1 MLGTTS
7 DDGKCPTL
15 YGFATVDIVVQGYA
29 VTDPEEVTQLQNV
42 PGGGSL
48 VRVPRA
54 LSARSAL
61 KE

>member
-1 MLGTTS
+1 V
-7 DDGKCPTL
+7 PNAVR
-15 YGFATVDIVVQGYA
+15 GFTTVDIVVQGYA
-29 VTDPEEVTQLQNV
+29 VTDPEDVTQLQNV